1 MPWHDMKFSA
11 IPDASHRLWIL
22 ADHAQGA
29 WALERRAEFLR
40 FHVKGQLRLIFGPIF
55 SQRCSRAA
63 RHKMNSSNSFL
74 RASTEAIDICRRSA
88 TNRSKSA
95 FKCLALIRRGRSAAL
110 PLSATSIAK
119 ANPVTRDPTHL
130 RATNVGTFPNIVSI
144 EKMRG

>member
-1 MPWHDMKFSA
+1 MPWHDMKLSA

-29 WALERRAEFLR
+29 WALEKARGVLKISCQGAASPDLR
-40 FHVKGQLRLIFGPIF
+40 TNIF
-55 SQRCSRAA
+55 STVLARCAPQ
-63 RHKMNSSNSFL
+63 
-74 RASTEAIDICRRSA
+74 DD
-88 TNRSKSA
+88 SKSA